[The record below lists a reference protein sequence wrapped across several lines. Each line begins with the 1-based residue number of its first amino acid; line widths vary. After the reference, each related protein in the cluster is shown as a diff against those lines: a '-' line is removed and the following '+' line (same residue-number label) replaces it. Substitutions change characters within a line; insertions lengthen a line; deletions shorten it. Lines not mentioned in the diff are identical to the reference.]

1 MNDRAGELTIVQGL
15 SGWGDRTRPAKKNPC
30 FITVIDE
37 YGTEHA
43 LHIVVNEYEQGFELK

>member
-1 MNDRAGELTIVQGL
+1 MGGSISSGE
-15 SGWGDRTRPAKKNPC
+15 KNPS